1 MNRILSGLAASVA
14 VAALTGGT
22 AMAQPGMPTTW
33 SGFYVGANGGVIDA
47 MTTHTNLADHDFEPF
62 VPGKQPGLDS
72 VGAIGGGQ
80 IGYNFQFS
88 SRVVVGLEG
97 DIDGIIGA
105 HASGNTG
112 ASGPEF
118 GVQSSRWSALGT
130 ARGRIGYAFDS
141 VPMMIYGTGGAA
153 LGDVKN
159 YAANVFSGGGGFGE
173 QWPKSGWRAGWTA
186 GGGAEWM
193 CGRNWSVKAEVL
205 YVDLGGY
212 STNGQGNDPRCRQ
225 GFSNTAVIGRAG
237 VNLHF

>member
-88 SRVVVGLEG
+88 PRVVLGLEG
-97 DIDGIIGA
+97 DLDGIAGA
-105 HASGNTG
+105 RASGNTG
-112 ASGPEF
+112 AFGSEF
-118 GVQSSRWSALGT
+118 GIQSSRWSALGT

-141 VPMMIYGTGGAA
+141 VPMMIYATGGAA
-153 LGDVKN
+153 FGDVKN
-159 YAANVFSGGGGFGE
+159 YAANVFTTGGGFGQ
-173 QWPKSGWRAGWTA
+173 QWSKSGWRVGWTA

-193 CGRNWSVKAEVL
+193 CGREL
-205 YVDLGGY
+205 E
-212 STNGQGNDPRCRQ
+212 RQ
-225 GFSNTAVIGRAG
+225 GRGPLCRSRQLHDNRDTAP
-237 VNLHF
+237 